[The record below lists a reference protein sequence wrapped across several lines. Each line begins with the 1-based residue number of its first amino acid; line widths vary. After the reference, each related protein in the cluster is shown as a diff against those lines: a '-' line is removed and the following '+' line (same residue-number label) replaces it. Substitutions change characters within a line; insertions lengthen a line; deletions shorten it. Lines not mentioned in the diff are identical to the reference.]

1 VLHIPC
7 QSHASSRFF
16 HGERQQHEG
25 LPPKYGRIYGS
36 FCGLFVMFRSEVAYT
51 RHQGGA
57 NIMGNIG
64 NMGIMDIAG
73 IRGARKRRKFRSE
86 QPHPRRAALLA
97 LGAALVAPFV
107 YLGISALVARRLAFA
122 KPLAI
127 EETPAAAGLAFYDVS
142 FRSRGDDVLLR
153 GWLIP
158 GIASDGQPTLERTV
172 IAVHGAW
179 QNRTD
184 PAIGLLDLCCA
195 LARAGFAVLTFDM
208 RGHGESAKAPF
219 TLGYAEQQ
227 DILGAVD
234 FLHDGALP
242 NPELGRPH
250 WIAGYGISMGASAL
264 LYAAAS
270 EPAIRAVASDS
281 AYAEMGATIARE
293 LPLRSGLPDFF
304 TPGTLLA
311 ARALY
316 GVDIAAVRPVEA
328 VAAIAPRPLL
338 LIQGGADAMNPAAS
352 LTHLALAAEAAP
364 DAHVVSWRAPNVP
377 HAQAYHSEPAAYLSL
392 LLSFFA
398 TSFAHELRPVAS
410 ADRIAG

>member
-1 VLHIPC
+1 MTQDRP
-7 QSHASSRFF
+7 SRPY
-16 HGERQQHEG
+16 R
-25 LPPKYGRIYGS
+25 GRT
-36 FCGLFVMFRSEVAYT
+36 V
-51 RHQGGA
+51 
-57 NIMGNIG
+57 
-64 NMGIMDIAG
+64 
-73 IRGARKRRKFRSE
+73 
-86 QPHPRRAALLA
+86 LLA
-97 LGAALVAPFV
+97 LGAALVAPLA
-107 YLGISALVARRLAFA
+107 YLGISAWVARRLAFS

-127 EETPAAAGLAFYDVS
+127 AETPASAGLAFYDVS
-142 FRSRGDDVLLR
+142 FQSRGDGVPLR

-158 GIASDGQPTLERTV
+158 GSSADGQPTLERTV

-219 TLGYAEQQ
+219 TLGYAEQR

-234 FLHDGALP
+234 FLTAGALP
-242 NPELGRPH
+242 YPELTRPR

-264 LYAAAS
+264 LYAAAR

-281 AYAEMGATIARE
+281 AYAEMSDTIARE

-304 TPGTLLA
+304 IPGTLLA

-352 LTHLALAAEAAP
+352 LTHLAHAAEAAP

-377 HAQAYHSEPAAYLSL
+377 HAQAYHYEPAAYLSL

-398 TSFAHELRPVAS
+398 TSFAHDRYPAPDT
-410 ADRIAG
+410 DRIAG